1 MHCTNSS
8 TIGGREYFSFVPRLS
23 PNGDNKRFH
32 RRLSEGEPE
41 NEARSSWLSLSL
53 ASTSELSTTS
63 HTEWVHTLQKCWGSI
78 QYLKVQQGVSL
89 CFALKHFCYLKL
101 AMHFMRSK
109 NLTNNKKQKKILRKA
124 KRKDLGMACHTP
136 PLNQVKKQGEMSL
149 PSLSPI
155 PHTQCFCGILTLY
168 MCKY

>member
-1 MHCTNSS
+1 L
-8 TIGGREYFSFVPRLS
+8 VLRLS
-23 PNGDNKRFH
+23 PNGDNKRFR

-89 CFALKHFCYLKL
+89 CFTLKHFCYLKL
-101 AMHFMRSK
+101 AMHFKHSK
-109 NLTNNKKQKKILRKA
+109 NLTNNKKQKNFSEKQKQKGFRDGLSYS
-124 KRKDLGMACHTP
+124 TP
-136 PLNQVKKQGEMSL
+136 Q
-149 PSLSPI
+149 PSEETRGNVITQPQSHPI
-155 PHTQCFCGILTLY
+155 PNFYIFLMGWD
-168 MCKY
+168 